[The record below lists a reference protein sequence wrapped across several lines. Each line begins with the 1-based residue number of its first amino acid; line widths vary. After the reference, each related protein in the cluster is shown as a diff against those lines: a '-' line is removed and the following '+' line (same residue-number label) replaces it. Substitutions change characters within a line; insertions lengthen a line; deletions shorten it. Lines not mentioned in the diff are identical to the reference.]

1 MSQENHLEDSW
12 LLPQLQPAP
21 LHSQGSEDKI
31 GGREARP
38 DPPPPPFSIQKWVKS
53 LALISTGCNQVKALM
68 LNDISF
74 HYKLQKL

>member
-1 MSQENHLEDSW
+1 MYFETLVIKWNNLSEGVQQKLE
-12 LLPQLQPAP
+12 QIT
-21 LHSQGSEDKI
+21 G
-31 GGREARP
+31 
-38 DPPPPPFSIQKWVKS
+38 S